1 MGYFKDDKG
10 VKSMAR
16 LKVFIALVASISLAI
31 TLVILEAYF
40 CAISTVENPKDFQ
53 EAPGVS
59 IVLGLL
65 SYAGAVKVLQ
75 KREERKSL
83 EVVDK

>member
-1 MGYFKDDKG
+1 MGYFVDDKG
-10 VKSMAR
+10 AKSMAR
-16 LKVFIALVASISLAI
+16 LKVFIALVAAIALALLLI
-31 TLVILEAYF
+31 ILEAYF
-40 CAISTVENPKDFQ
+40 CYVSTPEDPKDFQ

-75 KREERKSL
+75 KREERKTL